1 MSLVD
6 TLVLGTLAIGLILGL
21 LRGFLSQ
28 VAGLLG
34 LVGGLFLAAQY
45 HTPLRQRI
53 LDPHLNSSHNGE
65 IAFVLIVVVTV
76 LFAAT
81 CAWVVR
87 KAVDR
92 LELGTYDRLMGAVL
106 GVLKAGLI
114 CGGILLALVTFAP
127 NGGFVEDAIGRSRA
141 GPLLWKS
148 MTSAAHYLPGRLR
161 GRVEGFLQE
170 HPLPE
175 PDHQNATRPE

>member
-28 VAGLLG
+28 VAGLVG
-34 LVGGLFLAAQY
+34 LVGGLFLAGQY
-45 HTPLRQRI
+45 HTPLRRAL
-53 LDPHLNSSHNGE
+53 LDPHLHSTHNGE

-76 LFAAT
+76 LVAAL
-81 CAWVVR
+81 CAWVIR
-87 KAVDR
+87 KTVDR

-127 NGGFVEDAIGRSRA
+127 DEGFVESAIGRSRA
-141 GPLLWKS
+141 GPLLWRT
-148 MTSAAHYLPGRLR
+148 MNSAARYLPLRIR
-161 GRVEGFLQE
+161 GRVEGFLQD

-175 PDHQNATRPE
+175 PDHRNAQRPE